1 MPCGSGGA
9 CALARPRRP
18 AAREGEDLPL
28 GGRTTAPSNLSG
40 SRACAV
46 LTAFPLCRRP
56 EPGAERLGDKG
67 AQEGSC
73 FPDWAPAEGG
83 RSRPPPD
90 CALGSALIRKT
101 TQSGAGQTSGPGSPG
116 FSPSTVS
123 APPLPQ
129 GLSPRPKLPDSG
141 FLKSPAQKIP
151 LPRRRARAQARHF
164 RPRPRPVG
172 VVALRLC
179 PAGKGL
185 LRRGSSRAGLG
196 APRSCAA
203 GGFPAPRW
211 AGCPVAV
218 SGGGAGSAP
227 PARFGPGERV
237 PWALRMP
244 LLRLRVRR
252 SPAPGGA
259 LSRPRRLV
267 VRKVTVC

>member
-1 MPCGSGGA
+1 MRTCTDKAASCPGGRRPTIRRPDHRSQQPQRLARLRGPHRLPFVSPAGARCRAAWRQRGPRGELLSGLGSRRGRAIPTPSRLCPRIRCYSKDHRKRGGA
-9 CALARPRRP
+9 
-18 AAREGEDLPL
+18 D
-28 GGRTTAPSNLSG
+28 
-40 SRACAV
+40 V
-46 LTAFPLCRRP
+46 
-56 EPGAERLGDKG
+56 
-67 AQEGSC
+67 
-73 FPDWAPAEGG
+73 
-83 RSRPPPD
+83 RSR
-90 CALGSALIRKT
+90 GSA
-101 TQSGAGQTSGPGSPG
+101 G

-123 APPLPQ
+123 APPLPH

-151 LPRRRARAQARHF
+151 LPRRRTRAQARHF

-185 LRRGSSRAGLG
+185 LRRAACRAGLRG
-196 APRSCAA
+196 PWCCAA

-227 PARFGPGERV
+227 PARFGPAE
-237 PWALRMP
+237 RMP
-244 LLRLRVRR
+244 PLRLRARR
-252 SPAPGGA
+252 SPAPGSA
-259 LSRPRRLV
+259 LSRPRRLA

>member
-1 MPCGSGGA
+1 MRKWWRMRTCTAKAASCPGGRRPTIRRPDHRSQQPQRLARLRGPHRLPFVSPAGARCRAAWRQRGPRGELLSGLGSRRGRAIPTPSRLCPRIRSHSKDHPKRGGA
-9 CALARPRRP
+9 
-18 AAREGEDLPL
+18 D
-28 GGRTTAPSNLSG
+28 
-40 SRACAV
+40 V
-46 LTAFPLCRRP
+46 
-56 EPGAERLGDKG
+56 
-67 AQEGSC
+67 
-73 FPDWAPAEGG
+73 
-83 RSRPPPD
+83 RSRE
-90 CALGSALIRKT
+90 
-101 TQSGAGQTSGPGSPG
+101 SGVLSEYL
-116 FSPSTVS
+116 S

-211 AGCPVAV
+211 AGGPVAV